1 MSTDK
6 KPLPA
11 EPHNHAVNE
20 GVAVELTSEGHQNL
34 VGFFDVLIQMD
45 LAAKK
50 RNERNGE
57 HDNDLPSA
65 PDIASQAD

>member
-11 EPHNHAVNE
+11 EPHNQAVNE
-20 GVAVELTSEGHQNL
+20 GVAVELTSEAQRRL
-34 VGFFDVLIQMD
+34 AGFFDVLIQMD

-57 HDNDLPSA
+57 HGNDVPPA
-65 PDIASQAD
+65 PEVAT